1 MLIHPGH
8 PEPVI
13 PPADD
18 AVNIYDNKEEK
29 SEIPPALVDDVEHA
43 FVRSSDGDFIAIDRY
58 LILGDKK
65 STVAV
70 LGDGLMP
77 LSFVKDANGKE
88 SVHTNVTCS
97 GGTQQDTPATVV
109 MIGGHRSF
117 SEHYYREKISDRFR
131 TMLILCEQL
140 KYDAKLA
147 RHPPLTLRAPD
158 GEFSITIGSPLGRGL
173 GPFDHDDLK
182 TLRLAHCLG
191 PISGLQNARWLI
203 EYLEYYKSA
212 GTEHVHVYNLGGH
225 SAEVDEV
232 LRLYRSKDF
241 ITRHDWSGK
250 ASNGYTTTT
259 QLAWASQTDC
269 TLRVRGLYD
278 YALFADIDEI
288 VVSGPSGNLI
298 DAVKICHTAH
308 TTQGKAGCSFNSQV
322 VSSVYTKLHAD
333 EARKMKAKLLL
344 ERYNGVEA
352 RPLCPYNCKCAD
364 DVCSDRRFHYGR

>member
-18 AVNIYDNKEEK
+18 AVNIYDNKDEK
-29 SEIPPALVDDVEHA
+29 REIPPALVNDVEHA

-97 GGTQQDTPATVV
+97 GGTQRDTPATVV

-117 SEHYYREKISDRFR
+117 SEHYYRETISDRFR

-173 GPFDHDDLK
+173 GPFQRDRLTRLK
-182 TLRLAHCLG
+182 LAHCLG